1 MLGDQ
6 IINTVKMIA
15 SVVVSLLMIAV
26 LFIIPR
32 IFNRLFDDEEISY
45 VEAFGENGF
54 HALLAGVI
62 LLWFIPFGILI
73 IFPVAIL
80 LSILSP
86 AGRQSWHHFG
96 RIRIYAIASMM
107 VILML
112 GGLAPTADPRAPQS
126 WGEPL
131 FDENP
136 KAPLYPSGK
145 QFTWLMLPSDGGLNV
160 EIVQSLSVRTPHQFT
175 KFSAASS
182 TLLLAD
188 LLNMQ
193 QSRLDQA
200 VQLLDE
206 QIVFDLDE
214 DEMKLVPIKDKKT
227 HTYDV
232 NSNQKEVQIRLF
244 ELRSLT
250 LSSNPDGVKV
260 GEIFCAAESSWR
272 GELDVLVVV
281 RPIGHTG
288 LSSDRYAERLTAQW
302 IAS

>member
-107 VILML
+107 VILM
-112 GGLAPTADPRAPQS
+112 PVS
-126 WGEPL
+126 
-131 FDENP
+131 
-136 KAPLYPSGK
+136 Y
-145 QFTWLMLPSDGGLNV
+145 
-160 EIVQSLSVRTPHQFT
+160 
-175 KFSAASS
+175 
-182 TLLLAD
+182 
-188 LLNMQ
+188 
-193 QSRLDQA
+193 
-200 VQLLDE
+200 
-206 QIVFDLDE
+206 
-214 DEMKLVPIKDKKT
+214 T
-227 HTYDV
+227 H
-232 NSNQKEVQIRLF
+232 
-244 ELRSLT
+244 LT
-250 LSSNPDGVKV
+250 LPTSH
-260 GEIFCAAESSWR
+260 
-272 GELDVLVVV
+272 LV
-281 RPIGHTG
+281 
-288 LSSDRYAERLTAQW
+288 
-302 IAS
+302 